1 MHLRRTIATLAVPV
15 IVLTIPACGSSG
27 SNTKAGDASSTTSKS
42 ANGDTPGKSDTSDT
56 ESAPGK
62 NPGKATVSNETAAP
76 DKTVIFTA
84 DKTFAPNKLQV
95 SPGEVFSFK
104 SADDANA
111 AAVTFDGNDKYTITS
126 GLVESFTL
134 TTPGT
139 YTVTD
144 NMSNATM
151 TVVVKG

>member
-1 MHLRRTIATLAVPV
+1 MHLRRTLAMLAVPV
-15 IVLTIPACGSSG
+15 IALTIPACGSSG
-27 SNTKAGDASSTTSKS
+27 SKSSAGESSATTSKS
-42 ANGDTPGKSDTSDT
+42 AGGNTPGKSDTSDT
-56 ESAPGK
+56 ESTPGK

-76 DKTVIFTA
+76 DKTVIFKA
-84 DKTFAPNKLQV
+84 DKSFEPKKLQV
-95 SPGEVFSFK
+95 APGEVFSFK